1 MTELVMFQPK
11 RELDAEAN
19 LANFVSLARDQL
31 TVFGSDLD
39 FDSDEW
45 DVTDSIVHRAK
56 LTRLR
61 IFFSTHE
68 TANTK
73 PYASMSSVFRDFAK
87 AYIRCEQSFRPT
99 KDINGRMTALRC
111 VDKSVRELNISSVV
125 RIDGLALNRAVQIA
139 QERNGPDRA
148 YRIGQQLQ
156 RIAKFLDENMLVNV
170 PLQWTSP
177 LKRPSDTEK
186 VGKEFEERR
195 QSKLPSVSELDAVA
209 KAYQLAV
216 LDRDVIVTSIVAIMC
231 ATPDRISEVLTLPAQ
246 CEHTTRLAN
255 GQESYGLRYWPAKGA
270 DPMIKWVI
278 PSMVDLMKEAVHRI
292 RDKTESARRLARWY
306 TEHQGQLY
314 LPPELEHHRGRPLG
328 MSVVSEILWGDP
340 TDGKEAANWLK
351 RRGYK
356 VEKNADGEKVVDF
369 GWFESE
375 VIGMLPDSFPVM
387 DKATGLLFRDALCV
401 VHELTMHEGKRT
413 LECSIE
419 AISSQQIG
427 WALGGREDTLKAS
440 VFQRLGI
447 DGPDGEKIKINT
459 HKFRHYLNTLAK
471 MGGLDEL
478 DIAKWSGRKDVR
490 QNAAYD
496 HFSAKDKLA
505 LIRQSVGDS
514 MDMFEV
520 QGWTPNYPSISRDEF
535 ANLKITTAHTTEF
548 GYCTHNFTS
557 SPCSQHLDCLNCNEL
572 VCVKGDG
579 VREQNIRRMRDE
591 TKALLEKAQEAQAQD
606 FYGADRWVEHQMQT
620 LERLDELCNI
630 FNNPAVQN
638 GAVIR
643 LKHLPTVSRLVQAA
657 EKIGIDLSRGK
668 AEALG
673 EVQPIAFQPDSG
685 NPK

>member
-31 TVFGSDLD
+31 TVFGTTLN
-39 FDSDEW
+39 FDDDVW
-45 DVTDSIVHRAK
+45 DVSETVHLRAMTK
-56 LTRLR
+56 RVQVH
-61 IFFSTHE
+61 FCTHE
-68 TANTK
+68 TVNK
-73 PYASMSSVFRDFAK
+73 KGYQSMVEPMRSFAK
-87 AYIRCEQSFRPT
+87 AFLRYEHAYKPT
-99 KDINGRMTALRC
+99 KDIQARVAALRC
-111 VDKSVRELNISSVV
+111 LEKAVREHEIRAVAG
-125 RIDGLALNRAVQIA
+125 IDALTLNRAIQIA
-139 QERNGPDRA
+139 GERNGPDRA

-278 PSMVDLMKEAVHRI
+278 PSMVDLVKEAVHRI

-314 LPPELEHHRGRPLG
+314 LPPDLEHHRGCPLG

-340 TDGKEAANWLK
+340 THGKDAANWLK
-351 RRGYK
+351 RRGHK
-356 VEKNADGEKVVDF
+356 VEKNEDGEKVVDF
-369 GWFESE
+369 GRFESE
-375 VIGMLPDSFPVM
+375 IIGMLPDSFPVM

-419 AISSQQIG
+419 AISHGQISD
-427 WALGGREDTLKAS
+427 ALGGNKRRSQMS

-496 HFSAKDKLA
+496 HFSAKDRLA

-591 TKALLEKAQEAQAQD
+591 TKALLEKAQEGQAQD
-606 FYGADRWVEHQMQT
+606 FYGADRWVEHQKQT

-630 FNNPAVQN
+630 FDNPAVQN

-685 NPK
+685 NSK